1 MSEIKDKLRHQD
13 QIVLLTVAILFFTII
28 LVWIVFKPQIAGL
41 YIYTKGILT
50 LLIYWVLKALSV
62 LGIEYIPILSDLIYS
77 TEVLCRPTNVYFPFI
92 CQNDFNNIS
101 FRDLSKASTTWN
113 VILII
118 LTLPYIKKGY
128 DRFVST
134 YPTNGFN
141 KSMNLEEFIVEQ
153 TQNHPHLQV
162 FGTLDVS
169 EFDTE
174 EGYFKPLDTTYEFAK
189 RHNLIL
195 GTKLRKV
202 NITLGGVS
210 KEYNDKTEEVPI
222 IDEEKFLAIM
232 REQLGSLWVMPNTD
246 NISDA
251 EKEENIR
258 LSIEGMGK
266 EDLILMALYLPV
278 ACATDEDMS
287 EDEYKT
293 IKAESITLTN
303 YYWDVATKIIIGN
316 VNFSKETEYNL
327 NSRELSGFN
336 FDYLRKRVA
345 KYFNYPVA
353 QKIFKEHSY
362 VRTILCE
369 VIITARTLGVMPP
382 TDIRWLKLFNRTAYA
397 FLQNIGRPS
406 WFSEGMGPLAH
417 YLIERKLSKPLEE
430 PDFNLALMGYEYE
443 LLSFAMTNARLEAAK
458 GRKSIISN
466 LSLSDEQNAKYKNNK
481 TRVDEN
487 GDFKY
492 DDDTEFSTPAQ
503 EISQEAIREA
513 RLSNDTE

>member
-13 QIVLLTVAILFFTII
+13 QIVLLTVALLFFTII
-28 LVWIVFKPQIAGL
+28 LIWFVYKPQIAGFF
-41 YIYTKGILT
+41 IYTKGILS

-62 LGIEYIPILSDLIYS
+62 FGIEYIPILSDLIYS
-77 TEVLCRPTNVYFPFI
+77 TDVLCRPTNVYFPFI
-92 CQNDFNNIS
+92 CQNDFKDIS

-113 VILII
+113 VIIFL

-153 TQNHPHLQV
+153 TQNHPHLQI

-174 EGYFKPLDTTYEFAK
+174 SGYFKPLDTTYEFAK
-189 RHNLIL
+189 RYNLIL

-222 IDEEKFLAIM
+222 IDEEKFLAVM
-232 REQLGSLWVMPNTD
+232 REQLGALWVTPNTE
-246 NISDA
+246 NVSDEDKA
-251 EKEENIR
+251 ENIR
-258 LSIEGMGK
+258 LSIECISK

-278 ACATDEDMS
+278 ACATDEEMS

-327 NSRELSGFN
+327 NPRELSGFN
-336 FDYLRKRVA
+336 FEYLRKRVA
-345 KYFNYPVA
+345 KYINYPVA
-353 QKIFKEHSY
+353 QEIFKKHSY

-382 TDIRWLKLFNRTAYA
+382 ADIRWLKLFNRTAYA

-406 WFSEGMGPLAH
+406 WFSEGMGPLGH
-417 YLIERKLSKPLEE
+417 YLVECTLSKPLEE
-430 PDFNLALMGYEYE
+430 PDFNIALMGYEFE

-458 GRKSIISN
+458 GRKSMLKN
-466 LSLSDEQNAKYKNNK
+466 VSLSEEQNAKYKVNLA
-481 TRVDEN
+481 RVDEYA
-487 GDFKY
+487 DFKY
-492 DDDTEFSTPAQ
+492 DNDTEFSMPVMEIPQ
-503 EISQEAIREA
+503 ETIREA
-513 RLSNDTE
+513 RLSNDKE